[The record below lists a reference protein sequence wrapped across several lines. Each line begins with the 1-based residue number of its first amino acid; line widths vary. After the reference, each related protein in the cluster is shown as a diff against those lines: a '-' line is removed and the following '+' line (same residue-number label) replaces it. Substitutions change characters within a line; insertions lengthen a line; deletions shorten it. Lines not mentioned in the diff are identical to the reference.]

1 MITITGSE
9 QPLHDTGKHILQP
22 RHCFTHVTSNLKKSS
37 EDLLQSLNEIDDQLI
52 LNFLVATELCSCSST
67 C

>member
-22 RHCFTHVTSNLKKSS
+22 RHWFTHVTSNLKKRVVKTCY
-37 EDLLQSLNEIDDQLI
+37 SL
-52 LNFLVATELCSCSST
+52 
-67 C
+67 